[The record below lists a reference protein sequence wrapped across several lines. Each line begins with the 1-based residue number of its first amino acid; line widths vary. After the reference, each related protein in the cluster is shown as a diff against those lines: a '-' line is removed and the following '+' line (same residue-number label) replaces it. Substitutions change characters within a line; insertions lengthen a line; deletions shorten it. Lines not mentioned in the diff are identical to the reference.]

1 MVYYDLHLHSCLSP
15 CGDELMTPNNMIN
28 MAKICGL
35 DLISVTDHNTMRQQ
49 KACCRCARRQ
59 GIDYLCGVEM
69 ESREEVHLLAYF
81 PPAMIDP
88 VQQWL
93 QSHYSGQPN
102 SIAYFGHQRVMNEW
116 DEIVDEEPQRLLDC
130 LNASLK
136 ECVEAVHHFH
146 GKAVLAHVLNRRNG
160 VIEQLG
166 FIPPDL
172 AVDGIEVSH
181 PSQLEQVRNNS
192 PWAADLPWLC
202 SSDAHQL
209 TDIQERVA
217 AISEDQAAWLK
228 GERT

>member
-1 MVYYDLHLHSCLSP
+1 
-15 CGDELMTPNNMIN
+15 
-28 MAKICGL
+28 
-35 DLISVTDHNTMRQQ
+35 
-49 KACCRCARRQ
+49 
-59 GIDYLCGVEM
+59 M

-166 FIPPDL
+166 LKWLIHRSWNRSEPTAPGRRICPGC
-172 AVDGIEVSH
+172 AVRM
-181 PSQLEQVRNNS
+181 L
-192 PWAADLPWLC
+192 
-202 SSDAHQL
+202 
-209 TDIQERVA
+209 
-217 AISEDQAAWLK
+217 IS
-228 GERT
+228 